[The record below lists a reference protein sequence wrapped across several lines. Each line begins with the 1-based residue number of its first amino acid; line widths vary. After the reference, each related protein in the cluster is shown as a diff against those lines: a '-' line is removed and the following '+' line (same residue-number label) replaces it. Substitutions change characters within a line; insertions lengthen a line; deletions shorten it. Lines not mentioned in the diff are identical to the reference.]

1 MKEYMEAEMEV
12 VVFEVED
19 VIQTSVAAP
28 IMTLD
33 PNDPGNFFW

>member
-28 IMTLD
+28 HPTAD
-33 PNDPGNFFW
+33 PRETVFL